1 MAPGGSGQLSVT
13 VTAGLGALSRLDIG
27 TAGRALDNAVVDV
40 IGGPNGLTAGQTVML
55 PPGQTQVAL
64 RVRRL
69 DASRAVTVP
78 LSVVDG
84 CGAWSTFV
92 GGGVGSF

>member
-1 MAPGGSGQLSVT
+1 M
-13 VTAGLGALSRLDIG
+13 LSRLDIG
-27 TAGRALDNAVVDV
+27 TAGRTIDNAVVDM
-40 IGGPNGLTAGQTVML
+40 IGGPTGLTVGQTVLL
-55 PPGQTQVAL
+55 PQGQTQVAL

-69 DASRAVTVP
+69 DASRPVTVP
-78 LSVVDG
+78 LSVADG